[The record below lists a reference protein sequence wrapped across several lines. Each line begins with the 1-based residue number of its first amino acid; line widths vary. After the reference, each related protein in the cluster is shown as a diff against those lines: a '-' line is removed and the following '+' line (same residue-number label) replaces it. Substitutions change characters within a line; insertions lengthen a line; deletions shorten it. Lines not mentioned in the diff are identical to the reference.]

1 LLELDEFVSALTRM
15 AAEKLPSVEKRG
27 GLASQLEAFL
37 SRYCGEQ
44 VQSFIDDALEVDA
57 LLDDREVLM
66 VLYRSRPR
74 LHVIFAAY
82 AIAAR
87 DREKNKLSE
96 KQEAA
101 AVAAIMAAHHADHAI
116 TGASVGEAFQKL
128 TLDFPAWH
136 AMMRDGRMLDRDF
149 TQREATTIFVKINL
163 AEELYQVNP
172 PATGEATVCYDEWE
186 LMVVALVREKVGCDA
201 GEPFATSLESFLL
214 LIFIPAYRSLLKP
227 KGIDVPLAR
236 EELEGTALS

>member
-1 LLELDEFVSALTRM
+1 MHVTCALY
-15 AAEKLPSVEKRG
+15 
-27 GLASQLEAFL
+27 AFAP
-37 SRYCGEQ
+37 CC
-44 VQSFIDDALEVDA
+44 A
-57 LLDDREVLM
+57 
-66 VLYRSRPR
+66 RSRPR

-116 TGASVGEAFQKL
+116 TGASVGEAFYKL

-149 TQREATTIFVKINL
+149 TQREATTIFVKVWPCINW
-163 AEELYQVNP
+163 AS
-172 PATGEATVCYDEWE
+172 TC
-186 LMVVALVREKVGCDA
+186 
-201 GEPFATSLESFLL
+201 
-214 LIFIPAYRSLLKP
+214 
-227 KGIDVPLAR
+227 
-236 EELEGTALS
+236 ALSRSRVPEAAA

>member
-1 LLELDEFVSALTRM
+1 M

-27 GLASQLEAFL
+27 GLAGQLEAFL

-44 VQSFIDDALEVDA
+44 VQSFINDALEVDA
-57 LLDDREVLM
+57 LLDDRDVLM

-172 PATGEATVCYDEWE
+172 PATGEATVCYDEWDKGTG
-186 LMVVALVREKVGCDA
+186 LGQNWRFDTGNTDLRADGASRAHWAVAGVALLAAVSVAALRRSADR
-201 GEPFATSLESFLL
+201 PLL
-214 LIFIPAYRSLLKP
+214 
-227 KGIDVPLAR
+227 
-236 EELEGTALS
+236 